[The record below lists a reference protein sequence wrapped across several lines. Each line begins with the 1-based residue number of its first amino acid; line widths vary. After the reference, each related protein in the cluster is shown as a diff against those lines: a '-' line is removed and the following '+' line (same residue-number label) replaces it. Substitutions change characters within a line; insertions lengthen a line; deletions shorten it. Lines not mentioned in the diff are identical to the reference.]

1 MDGRGK
7 HGNHAKGPNH
17 SRWNETGKIAST
29 GYVKLR
35 VGRSHP
41 FADPNG
47 YCYEHLL
54 VWVSAGLKPPGSDEV
69 LHHKNGRKT
78 DNRIEN
84 LEKMKRSDH
93 SKLTSARIPREQ
105 GRFSS

>member
-7 HGNHAKGPNH
+7 HGEHARGPDH
-17 SRWNETGKIAST
+17 PRWNEDRKIAST
-29 GYVKLR
+29 GYVKVR

-41 FADPNG
+41 LADPNG

-54 VWVSAGLKPPGSDEV
+54 VWTSAGLEPPGPDEL

-84 LEKMKRSDH
+84 LGKMIRSDH
-93 SKLTSARIPREQ
+93 SKLTSEKIPREQ
-105 GRFSS
+105 GRFSN